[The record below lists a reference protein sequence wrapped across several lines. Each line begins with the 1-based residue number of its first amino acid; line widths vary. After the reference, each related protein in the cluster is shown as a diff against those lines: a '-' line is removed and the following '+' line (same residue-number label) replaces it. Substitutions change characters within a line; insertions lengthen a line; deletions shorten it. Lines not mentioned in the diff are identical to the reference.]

1 MAARRIS
8 KSSSVGEELDEIE
21 FEVCSAAVVA
31 DLPSALPAKQP
42 SSLRRA
48 PPALETRDLVAAET
62 NEISS
67 PRAAPSPKAWRRSPQ
82 LAAAPAARRPPSPPR
97 PPGAPPTNAGHKIF
111 GALSGDAALTV
122 FLRCFSARDWRSL
135 GNFGLSAFGFRSF
148 TSFAVGMRERLELCQ
163 EMERNIR
170 SRAAREGHAS
180 SPLLELVEPEHA
192 RGWLTIV
199 GEVPEDK
206 LIKCVAL
213 VIARIISAARDAT
226 EAAAPIL
233 SKTADAVRQRLFCEP
248 LTAPV
253 PGEPWPREP
262 ASPTSTVAD
271 DDGGGDDPGDDDDDD
286 RGLAVLEARHSMPAD
301 ELRATGA
308 EGQFQSGTW
317 AGDRRNFKLL
327 YTLIR
332 KNLEVL
338 SYTTRVTSHGL
349 MLAVVILDR
358 FLSKMRGTIELDL
371 SNVRP
376 LLAAAMILAVKVLRD
391 NRANVNGELAAT
403 CAGVLG
409 VSAKVVLERINAIE
423 LAMLDAI
430 NWDTQAP
437 RSIVDEFGP
446 GDTNAINMWVMAAAI
461 KGDVADA
468 ELAKL
473 CPNHVALLEHVDHA
487 EDLSLLETEVKQP
500 QLPFAIRNELLL
512 TFGHKSQ
519 QLSAV
524 IELSSGDPGG
534 DPPSRS
540 RSASP
545 PPPSGSRPG
554 SPSATDPNVHLQKVI
569 AAYDNYSPAWAR
581 RITHELAKRVNL
593 APDPVASGDGR
604 LWRAGCVSKWERE
617 EKGTGMANLVGR
629 LLHIKDLG
637 VCTVVKHNKTNP
649 LKPNLPQTPEQLLSP
664 YAYTPSAVYPPSTHT
679 VRCRDGTCHD
689 IVLQRVKLGELI
701 GCPYRI
707 LDDADPAPPADA
719 RPEVAGLARADS
731 RR

>member
-48 PPALETRDLVAAET
+48 PPALETRDL
-62 NEISS
+62 
-67 PRAAPSPKAWRRSPQ
+67 
-82 LAAAPAARRPPSPPR
+82 LAARRARRPPSPPR

-170 SRAAREGHAS
+170 SRAAREGHA
-180 SPLLELVEPEHA
+180 HA

-262 ASPTSTVAD
+262 ASPTST
-271 DDGGGDDPGDDDDDD
+271 
-286 RGLAVLEARHSMPAD
+286 ARHSMPAD

-376 LLAAAMILAVKVLRD
+376 LLAAAMIFAVKVLRD

-437 RSIVDEFGP
+437 RSIV
-446 GDTNAINMWVMAAAI
+446 A
-461 KGDVADA
+461 
-468 ELAKL
+468 
-473 CPNHVALLEHVDHA
+473 
-487 EDLSLLETEVKQP
+487 
-500 QLPFAIRNELLL
+500 
-512 TFGHKSQ
+512 
-519 QLSAV
+519 
-524 IELSSGDPGG
+524 
-534 DPPSRS
+534 
-540 RSASP
+540 SAST
-545 PPPSGSRPG
+545 S
-554 SPSATDPNVHLQKVI
+554 N
-569 AAYDNYSPAWAR
+569 
-581 RITHELAKRVNL
+581 
-593 APDPVASGDGR
+593 
-604 LWRAGCVSKWERE
+604 
-617 EKGTGMANLVGR
+617 
-629 LLHIKDLG
+629 
-637 VCTVVKHNKTNP
+637 
-649 LKPNLPQTPEQLLSP
+649 
-664 YAYTPSAVYPPSTHT
+664 
-679 VRCRDGTCHD
+679 
-689 IVLQRVKLGELI
+689 
-701 GCPYRI
+701 
-707 LDDADPAPPADA
+707 
-719 RPEVAGLARADS
+719 
-731 RR
+731 

>member
-8 KSSSVGEELDEIE
+8 KSSSVGEELDEI
-21 FEVCSAAVVA
+21 
-31 DLPSALPAKQP
+31 
-42 SSLRRA
+42 
-48 PPALETRDLVAAET
+48 
-62 NEISS
+62 
-67 PRAAPSPKAWRRSPQ
+67 
-82 LAAAPAARRPPSPPR
+82 
-97 PPGAPPTNAGHKIF
+97 
-111 GALSGDAALTV
+111 
-122 FLRCFSARDWRSL
+122 
-135 GNFGLSAFGFRSF
+135 
-148 TSFAVGMRERLELCQ
+148 
-163 EMERNIR
+163 
-170 SRAAREGHAS
+170 
-180 SPLLELVEPEHA
+180 EHA

-271 DDGGGDDPGDDDDDD
+271 DDGGGDDPATTTTNGARGARGAPLDARGRAPGDG
-286 RGLAVLEARHSMPAD
+286 RR
-301 ELRATGA
+301 
-308 EGQFQSGTW
+308 GQFQSGTW

-338 SYTTRVTSHGL
+338 VHGVTPHGL

-554 SPSATDPNVHLQKVI
+554 RRRRRTRTCTCRRSSPPTTTTRRPGRGA
-569 AAYDNYSPAWAR
+569 SPTSSR
-581 RITHELAKRVNL
+581 SVNL

-664 YAYTPSAVYPPSTHT
+664 YAYAVRGLPAEHA
-679 VRCRDGTCHD
+679 RCAARRHVPH

-719 RPEVAGLARADS
+719 RPEVAGLADCGASGATTARYPRVFWRALDS
-731 RR
+731 AGTVAGRSRGRA